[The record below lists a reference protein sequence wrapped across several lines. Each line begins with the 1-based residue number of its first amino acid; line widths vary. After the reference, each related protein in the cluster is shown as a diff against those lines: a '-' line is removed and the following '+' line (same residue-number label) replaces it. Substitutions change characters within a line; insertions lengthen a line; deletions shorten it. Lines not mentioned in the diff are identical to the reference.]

1 MTAPAPTIADIRTA
15 AERIKGIAVRTPLL
29 RNDALDEAT
38 GAKVWVKAECLQ
50 RGGAFKMRGATN
62 AIAALAPEVRQ
73 RGVLAFSSGNHA
85 IAVSTAA
92 KLFGISAVIVMPADA
107 PKIKL
112 DTTRANGAEVVTYDR
127 VKESREAIGAKLARE
142 RGLSLI
148 RPFDDANVIAGQ
160 GTAGLE
166 IGEEI
171 SPDIVFVP
179 ASGGG
184 LASGVSLALP
194 NARIMACEP
203 AGHDDIARSFASGK
217 RERNAPGI
225 RSICDGLL
233 TEEMGDITYEIA
245 KQRFE
250 RVVVMPDDATRRAMK
265 FAFQR
270 LKIVLEP
277 SGALPLAALLE
288 GGVDVK
294 GKTVAVV
301 ASGGNV
307 DAETFISALNTQ

>member
-1 MTAPAPTIADIRTA
+1 MIPTLNDIRAA
-15 AERIKGIAVRTPLL
+15 AERIKGITVRTPLL

-38 GAKVWVKAECLQ
+38 GAKVWVKAENLQ

-62 AIAALAPEVRQ
+62 AIAALDPEVRK
-73 RGVLAFSSGNHA
+73 RGVIAFSSGNHA

-92 KLFGISAVIVMPADA
+92 RLFGISATIVMPADA

-112 DTTRANGAEVVTYDR
+112 ETTRANGAEVVTYDR
-127 VKESREAIGAKLARE
+127 VRESREAIGAKLSGE

-148 RPFDDANVIAGQ
+148 KPFDDPNVIAGQ

-166 IGEEI
+166 ISEDI
-171 SPDIVFVP
+171 SPDIAIVP

-184 LASGVSLALP
+184 LCSGIAIALP
-194 NARIMACEP
+194 NARIIAVEP
-203 AGHDDIARSFASGK
+203 AEHNDIVRSLASGK
-217 RERNAPGI
+217 RERNEPGI

-250 RVVVMPDDATRRAMK
+250 RAIAMSDDAVRRAMK

-270 LKIVLEP
+270 LKLVLEP
-277 SGALPLAALLE
+277 SGAIGIAAALE
-288 GGVDVK
+288 GGLDLK
-294 GKTVAVV
+294 GKTVAIV

-307 DAETFISALNTQ
+307 DVETFESALNV

>member
-1 MTAPAPTIADIRTA
+1 MIPTLNDIRAA
-15 AERIKGIAVRTPLL
+15 AERIKGITVRTPLL
-29 RNDALDEAT
+29 RNDVLDEVT
-38 GAKVWVKAECLQ
+38 GAQVWVKAENLQ

-62 AIAALAPEVRQ
+62 AIAALDPEVRK
-73 RGVLAFSSGNHA
+73 RGVIAFSSGNHA

-92 KLFGISAVIVMPADA
+92 RLFGVSATIVMPADA

-112 DTTRANGAEVVTYDR
+112 ETTRANGAEVVTYDR
-127 VKESREAIGAKLARE
+127 VRESREEIGARLSGE

-148 RPFDDANVIAGQ
+148 KPFDDPNVIAGQ

-166 IGEEI
+166 ISEEI
-171 SPDIVFVP
+171 NPDIAIVP

-184 LASGVSLALP
+184 LCSGVAIALP
-194 NARIMACEP
+194 NARIVAVEP
-203 AGHDDIARSFASGK
+203 AEHNDIVRSLASGK

-245 KQRFE
+245 TQRFE
-250 RVVVMPDDATRRAMK
+250 RAIAMSDDAVRRAMK

-270 LKIVLEP
+270 LKLVLEP
-277 SGALPLAALLE
+277 SGAIGIAAALE
-288 GGVDVK
+288 GGLDLK
-294 GKTVAVV
+294 GKTVAIV

-307 DAETFISALNTQ
+307 DIETFESALNV